1 MTADDVGNPTV
12 SGLWRLLD
20 ELHETGFSRDPR
32 DLTNNLGMLSGTI
45 ERAWSIAG
53 EPPPDA
59 PEAGA
64 AAASWHRIGLA
75 MSAHAGDLRAL
86 GVAGKRSGPATA
98 SGGVSGDRLAT
109 CYRAAADLADQAHR
123 SLSEY
128 ASEIAAARRRHG
140 EMSDH
145 LRAAAAR
152 LHPCE
157 PRRIGQVLDE
167 AVAQTTEGIC
177 AAIEAYTLAEAAT
190 RECEETLGGI
200 AERMPFPRR
209 PAGPPPV

>member
-1 MTADDVGNPTV
+1 MTGDDVGHATV

-59 PEAGA
+59 PEIGA
-64 AAASWHRIGLA
+64 AAAAWHRIGIA
-75 MSAHAGDLRAL
+75 MTAHAGDLQAL
-86 GVAGKRSGPATA
+86 GVAGGGPGAVA
-98 SGGVSGDRLAT
+98 GVSGDRLAT
-109 CYRAAADLADQAHR
+109 RYRDAADLADQARR
-123 SLSEY
+123 SLSDY
-128 ASEIAAARRRHG
+128 GSEIAAARRRHG

-167 AVAQTTEGIC
+167 AVAQTAEGIW
-177 AAIEAYTLAEAAT
+177 AAIDAYTLAEAAT
-190 RECEETLGGI
+190 RECAETLWGI
-200 AERMPFPRR
+200 AERMPFPRL
-209 PAGPPPV
+209 PAEPDPA